1 MTMPSLSRIAVPL
14 LMAGAAIAL
23 GWYGWQRSD
32 ATAAESITIA
42 IPTQMSAGTVFVARD
57 KGLFSRQDLAVTVQ
71 SFTLG
76 KQALQS
82 VLDDKADLALVAD
95 VPFMFARANQQPIAV
110 VATVF
115 ASRHT
120 MALLGRLDRGI
131 NAPGDLAGKTLGTVK
146 GTNAQYFLDK
156 LLAIHA
162 IPDAAVMIV
171 ELQPEQFDA
180 ALRSGQVDALT
191 AWSPL
196 LTRIQAAHGA
206 NAAVLME
213 PDMFV
218 YRFVLVG
225 KKRFLDAHPERVA
238 RALSALADA
247 AASIQEH
254 PAEAQALIARA
265 IGLQPQQLA
274 ASFRAGDYALSL
286 DQSLLLSLDDQ
297 TRWAMKRGLIR
308 AGRVPNYLDAIDVRP
323 LALTQPAA
331 IKLIR

>member
-1 MTMPSLSRIAVPL
+1 MPAPPRVAVAL
-14 LMAGAAIAL
+14 LLAVAAIGL
-23 GWYGWQRSD
+23 GWVAWQRSH
-32 ATAAESITIA
+32 APAAESITIA
-42 IPTQMSAGTVFVARD
+42 MPTQMSAGTVFVARD
-57 KGLFSRQDLAVTVQ
+57 KGFFSRQQLALTVQ

-120 MALLGRLDRGI
+120 MALLGRRDRGI
-131 NAPGDLAGKTLGTVK
+131 RAPSDIAGKTLGTVK

-162 IPDAAVMIV
+162 IPDAAVRIV
-171 ELQPEQFDA
+171 ELQPDQFDA
-180 ALRSGQVDALT
+180 ALLSGQVDALT
-191 AWSPL
+191 AWNPL
-196 LTRIQAAHGA
+196 LNRMQAAHGA
-206 NAAVLME
+206 NATVLME

-225 KKRFLDAHPERVA
+225 KQRFLDAHPERVA
-238 RALSALADA
+238 RALTALADA
-247 AASIQEH
+247 VAAIQER
-254 PAEAQALIARA
+254 PADAQALIARA

-274 ASFRAGDYALSL
+274 ASFRASDYALSL

-297 TRWAMKRGLIR
+297 TRWAMKRGLIA
-308 AGRVPNYLDAIDVRP
+308 AGEVPNYLDAIDLRP
-323 LALTQPAA
+323 LSLAQPAA

>member
-1 MTMPSLSRIAVPL
+1 MPSLSRIAVPL
-14 LMAGAAIAL
+14 LLASAALSL
-23 GWYGWQRSD
+23 GWLVWQRSH
-32 ATAAESITIA
+32 APTAESIIIA
-42 IPTQMSAGTVFVARD
+42 IPTQMSAGTMFVARD
-57 KGLFSRQDLAVTVQ
+57 KGYFSRQHLALTVQ

-120 MALLGRLDRGI
+120 MALLGRRDRGI
-131 NAPGDLAGKTLGTVK
+131 SAPADVAGKTLGTVK

-162 IPDAAVMIV
+162 IPDAAVKIV
-171 ELQPEQFDA
+171 ELQPAQFDA

-191 AWSPL
+191 AWNPL
-196 LTRIQAAHGA
+196 LNRMQAEYGA
-206 NAAVLME
+206 NATALME

-218 YRFVLVG
+218 YRFMLVG
-225 KKRFLDAHPERVA
+225 KQRFLDAHPARVGRTLA
-238 RALSALADA
+238 ALADA
-247 AASIQEH
+247 VAAIQER
-254 PAEAQALIARA
+254 PADAQALIARA
-265 IGLQPQQLA
+265 IGMQPQQLA
-274 ASFRAGDYALSL
+274 ASFSPSDYVLSL

-297 TRWAMKRGLIR
+297 TRWAMKRGLIPV
-308 AGRVPNYLDAIDVRP
+308 GEVPNYLDAIDVRP
-323 LALTQPAA
+323 LALVQPAA
-331 IKLIR
+331 IRLIR